1 MRSLFISIAVA
12 FVVPFQVRCVRCSF
26 QLLLRSLFQFKS
38 AAFVVHF
45 NCCCVRCSFSSPLR
59 SLFISIAVAFV
70 VPFQVRCV
78 RCSFH
83 LLLRSLFH
91 FKSVT
96 FVVPFQVRCPCCSIS
111 SPRIEDM
118 SFKFLPYCCDP
129 LKSHTRKRTR
139 GSLRPMPNSLITK
152 FPSLQLT
159 SRHKICST
167 CRQKLYK
174 LDPEECVSTTSVE
187 CSILS
192 TASISNVPE
201 READAPEFSGYAS
214 TAMTSI
220 AACNQNDEG
229 DETNTC
235 TSHSELEDNDDDSQI
250 MLGDE
255 ISCSEIGADSDI
267 EGYRSDEE
275 TTDNSNTD
283 PMNSIV
289 HSTQSEISDNE
300 LQIDDMSR
308 NENDIT
314 KLNET
319 LICYGISPVSKR
331 EALRQ
336 GKNYGLR
343 KIRRLEGRLSASI
356 KRTVGVDLCLSPEED
371 AESTIIKQLKEKFN
385 SSLKRSEMVQILTVL
400 PKNWPI
406 RRIVEEFGA
415 TNFMA
420 RQAKKLVH
428 EKHLKTILV
437 SIVFKCYTTLI
448 SHRE

>member
-1 MRSLFISIAVA
+1 
-12 FVVPFQVRCVRCSF
+12 
-26 QLLLRSLFQFKS
+26 
-38 AAFVVHF
+38 
-45 NCCCVRCSFSSPLR
+45 
-59 SLFISIAVAFV
+59 
-70 VPFQVRCV
+70 
-78 RCSFH
+78 
-83 LLLRSLFH
+83 
-91 FKSVT
+91 
-96 FVVPFQVRCPCCSIS
+96 
-111 SPRIEDM
+111 
-118 SFKFLPYCCDP
+118 
-129 LKSHTRKRTR
+129 
-139 GSLRPMPNSLITK
+139 MPNSLITK

-428 EKHLKTILV
+428 EKGILSSPNLKPGKTLPAVTEELV
-437 SIVFKCYTTLI
+437 LSVYHNDEISRTMPGRKDCVSVTTEDGTREHRQKRLLLCNLKEAYQHFKELHP
-448 SHRE
+448 SVKVV